1 MGFRSDKALHCVK
14 LCTDNHKALQM
25 LKIFYNVPLDELLI
39 PYVRHKIQ
47 SGSTP
52 SVNDFVR
59 WCKHC
64 QDPNYLYMHEQ
75 FLTYCQALLNCRQVL
90 RLKNHTI
97 LQSGKEIFA
106 NLFYESPHPKYQ
118 YISMFETCDYVN
130 GRKLDIYIL
139 SG

>member
-1 MGFRSDKALHCVK
+1 MGFRSDRALHCVK
-14 LCTDNHKALQM
+14 QRTDNLKAWQM

-90 RLKNHTI
+90 RLKNH
-97 LQSGKEIFA
+97 
-106 NLFYESPHPKYQ
+106 
-118 YISMFETCDYVN
+118 
-130 GRKLDIYIL
+130 
-139 SG
+139 